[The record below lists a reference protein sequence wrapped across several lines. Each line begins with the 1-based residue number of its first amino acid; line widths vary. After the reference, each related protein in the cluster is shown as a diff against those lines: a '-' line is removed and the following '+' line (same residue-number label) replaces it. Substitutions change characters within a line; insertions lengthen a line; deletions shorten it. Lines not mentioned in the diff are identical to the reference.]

1 MKIIK
6 EQRDFINDKKESI
19 KYTAFVVVLDSGERV
34 TIKPIT
40 KVGKYILSHSN
51 EIK

>member
-6 EQRDFINDKKESI
+6 EQRDFINEKKESI
-19 KYTAFVVVLDSGERV
+19 KYTAFVVVLETGERV
-34 TIKPIT
+34 TIKPVSKI
-40 KVGKYILSHSN
+40 GKYILSHST

>member
-6 EQRDFINDKKESI
+6 EQRDFINEKKESI
-19 KYTAFVVVLDSGERV
+19 QYTAFVVVLDSGERV
-34 TIKPIT
+34 TIKPVS
-40 KVGKYILSHSN
+40 KFGKYILSHSI

>member
-6 EQRDFINDKKESI
+6 EQRDFINEKKESI
-19 KYTAFVVVLDSGERV
+19 KYTAFVVVFDSGERV
-34 TIKPIT
+34 TIKPVSKI
-40 KVGKYILSHSN
+40 GKYILSHSN